1 MVAWCRPLE
10 VRKPRYIRPDRNIA
24 LRNSLFVINT
34 RKASNLTSSSSD
46 SKQSLHPFQNINTK
60 PETFRGICK
69 QNAMSTKLASLTGRG
84 HRSYGNS
91 AGRKSPAWLLEGSE
105 GESRRKLVDSPYS
118 LTYVTDCMRLG
129 TVTREQ
135 Y

>member
-1 MVAWCRPLE
+1 MVAWSRPKHCTKKFPFCNQHE
-10 VRKPRYIRPDRNIA
+10 ESFKSHR
-24 LRNSLFVINT
+24 
-34 RKASNLTSSSSD
+34 TSSSSD

-60 PETFRGICK
+60 PATFRGICK

-118 LTYVTDCMRLG
+118 LTYVTPVTVCMSLG